1 MSLRS
6 MKLQA
11 TLLALLALGACSDK
25 ETGKE
30 SSESAGAP
38 AASKGVEAAE
48 KAPAKAGAMKI
59 EKFGLSIDVPAG
71 TTQSA
76 MMDTQMLQGPNLVV
90 TVGLAGEFA
99 AASLAEEVE
108 TAEMYTP
115 TNLTKAEAE
124 SGWEVTFEN
133 TGSMGTNYWVKVR
146 RDIDGKSYDCSTTA
160 NTAEQQANALAAC
173 KTLRK

>member
-1 MSLRS
+1 

-25 ETGKE
+25 EAGKE
-30 SSESAGAP
+30 GSESAAAP

-48 KAPAKAGAMKI
+48 KAAGAMKI

-71 TTQSA
+71 TSQSA
-76 MMDTQMLQGPNLVV
+76 MGDTQMLQGPNLVIS
-90 TVGLAGEFA
+90 VGLAGEFS

-115 TNLTKAEAE
+115 TNLVKAEAE

-146 RDIDGKSYDCSTTA
+146 RDIDGKSYECSTTA